1 MWRTVWAI
9 CSALSLT
16 RAESALADIFA
27 FTDSAGVAHYS
38 NVPVDRRYVRVLSEP
53 PPQTAA
59 AAGVDWRKRSL
70 SYTSLIQEA
79 ARQAAVS
86 PALLRAMV
94 AVESGFDPLAVSPK
108 GAQGLMQL
116 LPSTMRRYRV
126 DRPFDPRENLRG
138 GASYI
143 KDLLQRYS
151 NDMEL
156 ALAAYNAGEDAV
168 NRYGKRI
175 PPFAETQAYV
185 PAVLKFYHRFQSE
198 HLQ

>member
-1 MWRTVWAI
+1 M
-9 CSALSLT
+9 ALSLT
-16 RAESALADIFA
+16 GAQSAVADIFA
-27 FTDSAGVAHYS
+27 FTDSSGVTHYS
-38 NVPVDRRYVRVLSEP
+38 NVPVDRRFVRILSEP
-53 PPQTAA
+53 PTGAIS
-59 AAGVDWRKRSL
+59 AAGADWRTRSS
-70 SYTSLIQEA
+70 SYTGLIQEA
-79 ARQAAVS
+79 AREAAVS

-143 KDLLQRYS
+143 KDLLQRYG
-151 NDMEL
+151 NDLEL

-175 PPFAETQAYV
+175 PPYAETRAYV
-185 PAVLKFYHRFQSE
+185 PAVLKFYRRFQSE
-198 HLQ
+198 RVP